1 MRIIAPLFAIT
12 ALLSAPAL
20 QAEEALTAAS
30 GADLYAQLCASCHGP
45 EGRGDGPV
53 AATLSTPPADLTR
66 ITANH
71 GEFSEMDLFDTVDG
85 RAIIPAHGSREMP
98 VWGYE
103 LEARTPEDMPGRAG
117 AQEML
122 ALIIDYLRTLQVPV
136 R

>member
-1 MRIIAPLFAIT
+1 MRIFSLLAIA
-12 ALLSAPAL
+12 ALLATPAL
-20 QAEEALTAAS
+20 QAEEALTLAS

-53 AATLSTPPADLTR
+53 AATLSTRPSDLTR
-66 ITANH
+66 ITARY
-71 GEFSEMDLFDTVDG
+71 GEFPDPDLFDVVDG
-85 RAIIPAHGSREMP
+85 RAVIPAHGSREMP

-103 LEARTPEDMPGRAG
+103 LEARTPDDAPGRAG

-122 ALIIDYLRTLQVPV
+122 ARIIDHLRTLQAPV